1 VAAVPS
7 DKLGRISGSAAPRV
21 GGSATDRPLAAAVAP
36 VKDTSVFRE
45 KVKQGNFYVF
55 AYGVL
60 IIGALFMVA
69 PFLWML
75 ITSVKPRGEI
85 LTYPPRFWVDKPTL
99 ESFRDLF
106 RLVPM
111 KRYILNSLIVA
122 SSVTVCNLFL
132 CSMAGYA
139 FAKHKFWGK
148 DRLFLILMGSMMIP
162 WQVNIIPG
170 FIIIK
175 KLGWLNSYQGLII
188 PAVAGAFGIF
198 LMRQFIRDIPD
209 DLLDSARIDGC
220 GEFYIYWRIVLPL
233 CKPALATL
241 AIFTFMSQWNNF
253 VWPLIII
260 HESNMRTIPLG
271 LSVLNGQF
279 SGSFGFLMAGAVVAI
294 LPMMLA
300 FLALQK
306 QIIQG
311 IALEG
316 LKQ

>member
-1 VAAVPS
+1 MPS
-7 DKLGRISGSAAPRV
+7 LLLHERLKRNQFTI
-21 GGSATDRPLAAAVAP
+21 
-36 VKDTSVFRE
+36 
-45 KVKQGNFYVF
+45 F
-55 AYGVL
+55 AYTVL
-60 IIGALFMVA
+60 AVGALFMTA
-69 PFLWML
+69 PFYWMI
-75 ITSVKPRGEI
+75 ITSLKSRSEI
-85 LTYPPRFWVDKPTL
+85 LTYPPSFWVHSPTL

-111 KRYILNSLIVA
+111 RRYIFNSLVVA
-122 SSVTVCNLFL
+122 GSVTLTNLLF

-139 FAKHKFWGK
+139 FAKHRFWGRE
-148 DRLFLILMGSMMIP
+148 RLFLLLMGSMMIP
-162 WQVNIIPG
+162 WQVNIVPA

-188 PAVAGAFGIF
+188 PTMAGAFGIF
-198 LMRQFIRDIPD
+198 LMRQFIKDIPD

-220 GEFYIYWRIVLPL
+220 GEWYIYWRIVLPL

-241 AIFTFMSQWNNF
+241 AIFTFMQQWNNL

-260 HESNMRTIPLG
+260 HSSQMRTVPLA

-279 SGSFGFLMAGAVVAI
+279 GGSFGLLMAGAVVAI
-294 LPMMLA
+294 LPMILA
-300 FLALQK
+300 FIAFQK

-316 LKQ
+316 IKQ